1 MADAVGLVADLWR
14 YPVKSFAGERTRR
27 AFVGP
32 FGLHGDRRYAVIG
45 PDGAP
50 QSARRASALLGFGAR
65 FRDPET
71 AEHVAVR
78 VPDGRELDIDDSDVR
93 AAACI
98 ALEEMVEVGRQP
110 MGVFDAAVIHLI
122 TDASL
127 RQIDAWLGEQVDPRR
142 FRPNIVLELD
152 DTEPFAEAAWVGR
165 RLVVDDGPTLEIVSP
180 TERCAVTTFD
190 PDTVER
196 DKRVL
201 FHLATERENLFGV
214 YARVVTS
221 GWITVGARAHLEL

>member
-1 MADAVGLVADLWR
+1 VSSAVGLVADLWR

-27 AFVGP
+27 VFVGP
-32 FGLHGDRRYAVIG
+32 FGLHGDRRFTVISS
-45 PDGAP
+45 DGTP

-65 FRDPET
+65 FRDAET
-71 AEHVAVR
+71 AEGVTVR
-78 VPDGRELDIDDSDVR
+78 TPDGRELDVLDSDLR
-93 AAACI
+93 AQVCI
-98 ALEEMVEVGRQP
+98 ALEDDVELARQP
-110 MGVFDAAVIHLI
+110 MGVFDAAVIHVI

-127 RQIDAWLGEQVDPRR
+127 RQVDTWLGEEIDPRR

-152 DTEPFAEAAWVGR
+152 APEPFAEADWVGR
-165 RLVVDDGPTLEIVSP
+165 RLAIDDGPTLEVVSP

-190 PDTVER
+190 PDTVAR

-214 YARVVTS
+214 YAQVVTS
-221 GWITVGARAHLEL
+221 GWLSVGARVHLDD